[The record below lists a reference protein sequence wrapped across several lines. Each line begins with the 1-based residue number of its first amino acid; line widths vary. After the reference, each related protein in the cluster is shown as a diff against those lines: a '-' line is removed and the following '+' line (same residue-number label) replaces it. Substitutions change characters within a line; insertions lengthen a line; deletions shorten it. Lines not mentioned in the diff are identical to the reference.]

1 MNIVDILI
9 SPEGLGLVFV
19 VIFLGSMIVFA
30 VAGKNRPGQNLRE
43 IAAFSRLG
51 KAIGLAVEA
60 GRRLHISLGWGGV
73 SGVQGTSGLLGLSLV
88 ERIARLAS
96 ISDRPPVVTSGEGT
110 LGILSQDTLSM
121 TYRAIGEARQ
131 YDSGQ
136 GRLSGLTPFSYA
148 AGVLPNLFDEHVTAT
163 VLAGHFGSEVALIAD
178 AAERSDGMTLAGSD
192 SIQAQAVLIAAAQE
206 PLIGEELFAAGAYV
220 NAGPLHAS
228 SLRAQDIFRWVLI
241 VIILAGAALKLVG
254 LL

>member
-1 MNIVDILI
+1 MNLIDVLI
-9 SPEGLGLVFV
+9 SAEGLGLVFL

-43 IAAFSRLG
+43 ISAFSRLG

-73 SGVQGTSGLLGLSLV
+73 SGVQGASGLLGLSV
-88 ERIARLAS
+88 VDRIARLAS

-110 LGILSQDTLSM
+110 LGILTQDKLSS

-136 GRLSGLTPFSYA
+136 GRVSGLTPFSYA
-148 AGVLPNLFDEHVTAT
+148 AGVLPNLYDEQVSAT

-178 AAERSDGMTLAGSD
+178 ASERSDGLTLAGSD
-192 SIQAQAVLIAAAQE
+192 SIQAQAILIAAAQE
-206 PLIGEELFAAGAYV
+206 PLIGEELYAAGAYV

-241 VIILAGAALKLVG
+241 VIILIGSALKLLG

>member
-1 MNIVDILI
+1 VNIVDILI

>member
-9 SPEGLGLVFV
+9 SPEGLGLVFL

-30 VAGKNRPGQNLRE
+30 VAGKNCPGQNLRE
-43 IAAFSRLG
+43 ISAFSRLG
-51 KAIGLAVEA
+51 KAVGLAVEA
-60 GRRLHISLGWGGV
+60 GKRLHISLGWGGV
-73 SGVQGTSGLLGLSLV
+73 TGMPGASGLLGLSVV

-110 LGILSQDTLSM
+110 LGILSQDTLSA
-121 TYRAIGEARQ
+121 TYRAVGEARQ

-136 GRLSGLTPFSYA
+136 GRVSGLTPFSYA
-148 AGVLPNLFDEHVTAT
+148 AGVLPNLYDEQVSAT
-163 VLAGHFGSEVALIAD
+163 ILAGRFGSEVALIAD
-178 AAERSDGMTLAGSD
+178 ASERSDGLTLAGSD

-228 SLRAQDIFRWVLI
+228 SLRAQDIFRWVI
-241 VIILAGAALKLVG
+241 IAIILAGSALKLVG